1 VLTPRHASPHQI
13 GRLPVTV
20 SPVRVIRWRK
30 ARKCPPR
37 QAAEPL
43 WSVRLDGR
51 QIDAELRGHGEYG
64 WEFQLLHD
72 REFYAGRRFDLRAQ
86 AVAHGEEIRRELEQ
100 RGWREAS

>member
-1 VLTPRHASPHQI
+1 MNRDPLYAWNTPLIAPAK
-13 GRLPVTV
+13 PK
-20 SPVRVIRWRK
+20 P
-30 ARKCPPR
+30 
-37 QAAEPL
+37 AEPL
-43 WSVRLDGR
+43 WSVRMGGR

-86 AVAHGEEIRRELEQ
+86 AIADGEEIRRELEQ